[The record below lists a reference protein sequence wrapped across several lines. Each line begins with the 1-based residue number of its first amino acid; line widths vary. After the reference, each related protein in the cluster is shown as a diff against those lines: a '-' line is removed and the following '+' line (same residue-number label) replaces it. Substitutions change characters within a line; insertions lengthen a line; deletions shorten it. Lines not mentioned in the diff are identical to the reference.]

1 MEWIGLDSN
10 GLEHRYRTVSMQ
22 ANGATRAQS
31 KEDNEPRRINYAE

>member
-10 GLEHRYRTVSMQ
+10 GLWNTGIVSTSKRR
-22 ANGATRAQS
+22 NTGTS